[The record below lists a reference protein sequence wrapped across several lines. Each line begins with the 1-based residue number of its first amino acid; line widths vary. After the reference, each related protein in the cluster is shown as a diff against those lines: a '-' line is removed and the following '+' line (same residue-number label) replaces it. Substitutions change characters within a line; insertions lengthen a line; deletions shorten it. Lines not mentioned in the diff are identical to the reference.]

1 MSNPTFTY
9 QDGLN
14 VQSKDLD
21 RWKKKLSAECYCALE
36 AHCEAENAKLTPS
49 EKVDGYRVFRGND
62 LTGFVLNWSAGE

>member
-1 MSNPTFTY
+1 MSTAFTY
-9 QDGLN
+9 RDGLN

-36 AHCEAENAKLTPS
+36 AHCEAELAKLTPA

-62 LTGFVLNWSAGE
+62 MTGFVLNWSADK